1 MHPDSLQRSAGDPSM
16 GIGASFLSHWEGI
29 AGQVYHAFHLSDL
42 KIGTMVM
49 SIQRNG
55 HSHKI
60 C

>member
-1 MHPDSLQRSAGDPSM
+1 M